1 MKQPIKNKPSTNRKK
16 KKPQEYGM
24 SKLETYFAKE
34 FLDKH
39 KVKYIYQY
47 KAETIN
53 RFFDFAVVLTD
64 IGLEKTKTNGIT
76 HYKYKPNTHIDL
88 LIEIDGDYYHA
99 NPNKYNES
107 KLNRT
112 QKRNMRVD
120 EKKNNWAVLNC
131 IPILRIW
138 EDDIYNN
145 KEKVV
150 NELKKYINISEANKN
165 WKTRFVPKKNKDE

>member
-1 MKQPIKNKPSTNRKK
+1 MKQPIKNSKNLSKVKTKK
-16 KKPQEYGM
+16 TKQDYGM
-24 SKLETYFAKE
+24 SKLETFFAKE
-34 FLDKH
+34 YLDKY
-39 KVKYIYQY
+39 KIKYIYQY
-47 KAETIN
+47 KAETIK
-53 RFFDFAVVLTD
+53 RYFDFAVVLTD

-76 HYKYKPNTHIDL
+76 HYEYKPNTHIDL

-112 QKRNMRVD
+112 QKRNIKVD

-138 EDDIYNN
+138 ENDIYNN

-150 NELKKYINISEANKN
+150 NELKKYIKLSEEKKSWAE
-165 WKTRFVPKKNKDE
+165 RFIPKKK